1 MDQNSELYKDL
12 DRVLL
17 TREEIAVKVRELGEK
32 ITRDYAGRKP
42 VLVCILKGAAVFFTD
57 LIREIDLPLTL
68 DFMAISS
75 YGSATKTSGVVRIL
89 KDLDNDI
96 LGKDVIVVEDIVDSG
111 ITLSYLTKILV
122 QRGAKSLR
130 IAALLDKPARRKVQD
145 LEVDCLNSLIP
156 DLEMD
161 SPNSLI
167 PYPEV
172 RDGQEPVNDDP
183 EAAPGSGPVGA
194 SEHGAGET
202 RTKGEGI

>member
-12 DRVLL
+12 DRILL
-17 TREEIAVKVRELGEK
+17 TREEITAKVKELGQR
-32 ITRDYAGRKP
+32 ITRDYEGKNP
-42 VLVCILKGAAVFFTD
+42 VLVCILKGASVFFAD

-111 ITLSYLTKILV
+111 ITLSYLSKTLM

-130 IAALLDKPARRKVQD
+130 IATLLDKPARRKVTD
-145 LEVDCLNSLIP
+145 LKVDYMCFDIP
-156 DLEMD
+156 DAFVVGYGLD
-161 SPNSLI
+161 YDQVYRNLPDIGVLSPRIYGN
-167 PYPEV
+167 
-172 RDGQEPVNDDP
+172 Q
-183 EAAPGSGPVGA
+183 
-194 SEHGAGET
+194 
-202 RTKGEGI
+202 

>member
-111 ITLSYLTKILV
+111 ITLSYLTKTLV

-145 LEVDCLNSLIP
+145 LEVDYRCFDIP
-156 DLEMD
+156 DAFVVGYGLD
-161 SPNSLI
+161 YDQTYRNLPDIGVLSPRI
-167 PYPEV
+167 YEK
-172 RDGQEPVNDDP
+172 E
-183 EAAPGSGPVGA
+183 
-194 SEHGAGET
+194 
-202 RTKGEGI
+202 

>member
-111 ITLSYLTKILV
+111 RTLSYLIKMLGDRDPASIKLCT
-122 QRGAKSLR
+122 
-130 IAALLDKPARRKVQD
+130 LLDKPGERYRIWKWTTGALTFLMR
-145 LEVDCLNSLIP
+145 SL
-156 DLEMD
+156 
-161 SPNSLI
+161 
-167 PYPEV
+167 
-172 RDGQEPVNDDP
+172 
-183 EAAPGSGPVGA
+183 
-194 SEHGAGET
+194 
-202 RTKGEGI
+202 